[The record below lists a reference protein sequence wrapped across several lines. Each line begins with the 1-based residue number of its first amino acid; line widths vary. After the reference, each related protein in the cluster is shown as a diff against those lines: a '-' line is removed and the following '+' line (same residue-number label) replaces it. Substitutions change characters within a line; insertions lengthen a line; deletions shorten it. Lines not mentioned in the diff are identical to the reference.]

1 MKFLLA
7 GFWDEPQGITRHR
20 FNISALLSSVWTTL
34 LCNVGRITVEAT
46 SSGACGRG
54 GLIPQRQTGWFRV
67 WRNPGWY
74 KGWGG
79 GSERWSIHH
88 GCGPLAHL
96 PSFIIFF
103 CLEKNLSLETQD
115 PSTSEGKQQVSCVDP
130 TERKGKSRGC
140 GDEGAEKVKQEW
152 SERRQKVNFP
162 LPQPSAHDQPVPKPD
177 CTTKGEGTANST
189 RSWNDLD
196 SN

>member
-1 MKFLLA
+1 MDHALVQRRKDKQLKR
-7 GFWDEPQGITRHR
+7 PQVVH
-20 FNISALLSSVWTTL
+20 
-34 LCNVGRITVEAT
+34 VGRL
-46 SSGACGRG
+46 GLFHRDRQGGFRCGEIQADKKVG
-54 GLIPQRQTGWFRV
+54 EVGLRD
-67 WRNPGWY
+67 
-74 KGWGG
+74 
-79 GSERWSIHH
+79 

-130 TERKGKSRGC
+130 TERKRKSRGC

-177 CTTKGEGTANST
+177 CTTKGAGTANST
-189 RSWNDLD
+189 RS
-196 SN
+196 